1 MTSPS
6 RPFSNS
12 TARHETPAARFGGV
26 PLPRGLRDDAENMS
40 WHTFTATYSPSSG
53 PLRLGRFE
61 CVDGDRPAT
70 RLGPQARKYEGTFA
84 IGDGIETVTVGATG
98 PVAALTAM
106 LFDRGIPVEM
116 VRFHQLKSGDHTA
129 TFIQGSD
136 GEHLEWAM
144 GWAEDK
150 TESML
155 RAIVA
160 CANRLMSLAWY
171 TEIDESKKRYV
182 WRRR

>member
-1 MTSPS
+1 MTTHS
-6 RPFSNS
+6 S
-12 TARHETPAARFGGV
+12 TSITTGSHETPATRFGAV

-40 WHTFTATYSPSSG
+40 WQTFMATYSPVSG
-53 PLRLGRFE
+53 PFRLGRFE
-61 CVDGDRPAT
+61 CKDANRPAT
-70 RLGPQARKYEGTFA
+70 GLGPQPWTYEATFA
-84 IGDGIETVTVGATG
+84 IGDRIETATVRATG

-106 LFDRGIPVEM
+106 LYDQGIFIDM
-116 VRFHQLKSGDHTA
+116 LRFHQLESGEHTA

-136 GEHLEWAM
+136 GQHTEWAM

-150 TESML
+150 TESTV
-155 RAIVA
+155 RAIVS

-171 TEIDESKKRYV
+171 AEVNVAAKKCV

>member
-1 MTSPS
+1 
-6 RPFSNS
+6 
-12 TARHETPAARFGGV
+12 
-26 PLPRGLRDDAENMS
+26 MS
-40 WHTFTATYSPSSG
+40 WDSFVSTYGHAAG
-53 PLRLGRFE
+53 PLRLGHWVCTDVE
-61 CVDGDRPAT
+61 RPAG
-70 RLGPQARKYEGTFA
+70 RLGPQARNFRA
-84 IGDGIETVTVGATG
+84 VLAVGDRITTSTAAASG

-136 GEHLEWAM
+136 GEHVEWAM

-150 TESML
+150 TDSML

-160 CANRLMSLAWY
+160 CVNRLMSLTWY
-171 TEIDESKKRYV
+171 TEIDINARKYKWKR
-182 WRRR
+182 R